1 MGLILAFIG
10 AAQLAQ
16 FGAQLYVANL
26 VGIAMTRELGAV
38 MAAVILAGRTGA
50 AFAAELG
57 TMQVNEELDALK
69 TFGIDPMEFLVLP
82 RMLALMMMMPLLCLY
97 ANLMGILGG
106 AVISVVML
114 DISVDL
120 YWNQTVTAIQLSDFL
135 FGVSKSV
142 IFGILI
148 AVAGCLRGMQSGR
161 TSAAVGLA
169 ATSAVVTG
177 IVLIVVTDAVF
188 AVVANIIGV

>member
-1 MGLILAFIG
+1 
-10 AAQLAQ
+10 
-16 FGAQLYVANL
+16 
-26 VGIAMTRELGAV
+26 
-38 MAAVILAGRTGA
+38 
-50 AFAAELG
+50 
-57 TMQVNEELDALK
+57 
-69 TFGIDPMEFLVLP
+69 
-82 RMLALMMMMPLLCLY
+82 MMMMPLLCLY

>member
-1 MGLILAFIG
+1 
-10 AAQLAQ
+10 
-16 FGAQLYVANL
+16 
-26 VGIAMTRELGAV
+26 

-82 RMLALMMMMPLLCLY
+82 RMLALMLMMPLLCLY

-106 AVISVVML
+106 AVISIVML
-114 DISVDL
+114 DISADL
-120 YWNQTVTAIQLSDFL
+120 YWNQTITAIQLSDFL

-177 IVLIVVTDAVF
+177 IVLSLIH
-188 AVVANIIGV
+188 I